1 LIYQRLKSQTGF
13 IALQMLPVILI
24 VMGLAFSFA
33 FLGFAAQMKTQ
44 FRSTCTTETI
54 DLQKTIINYEK
65 KLFWLNPASSAL
77 RKALQIAEA
86 AALVPAT
93 AAQALQA
100 IESIKKAQDF
110 LDKTQ
115 KTLIK
120 AANLHIQTKNIQL
133 IYKLNKNAYDT
144 NKNVSDLLRSFFIVH
159 PTNSP
164 SLAVKPDKDE
174 IAPNYELVDDY
185 KDRQM
190 VAYKWQL
197 FFFTKADAQNILET
211 RNSFQLECGATADKD
226 ENTWSV
232 EIKKDKS

>member
-1 LIYQRLKSQTGF
+1 
-13 IALQMLPVILI
+13 MLPAILI

-54 DLQKTIINYEK
+54 DLQKTIISYEK
-65 KLFWLNPASSAL
+65 KLFWLNPVSTTLRLDLIAAKVELGIALASDN
-77 RKALQIAEA
+77 
-86 AALVPAT
+86 AT
-93 AAQALQA
+93 AAAKALEK
-100 IESIKKAQDF
+100 IEEIKEKQNQLDKAQ
-110 LDKTQ
+110 KA
-115 KTLIK
+115 LIQ
-120 AANLHIQTKNIQL
+120 AANLYIKTKNAQI
-133 IYKLNKNAYDT
+133 IYQLNKNGYDT
-144 NKNVSDLLRSFFIVH
+144 NKNPSALLTSFFVVR

-164 SLAVKPDKDE
+164 WLAVKPDKDE

-226 ENTWSV
+226 EDTWSV